1 MERPPGWSLSPS
13 SCRSLRDQFVVWF
26 LSLGKYIGVS
36 KGSCAFVEAKTTESM
51 VSYDLKWAS
60 VSFYHPSS
68 SLKRHAVEPGDQPPG
83 LRGESSG
90 NDLCAWRAI

>member
-13 SCRSLRDQFVVWF
+13 RCRSLRGQFVVWRW
-26 LSLGKYIGVS
+26 SLGKYIGVS
-36 KGSCAFVEAKTTESM
+36 KWSCSLVKAKTTERM
-51 VSYDLKWAS
+51 AGYDPKWVS

-83 LRGESSG
+83 LRG
-90 NDLCAWRAI
+90 